1 MMKNKTA
8 FMGLLLAFALILSYI
23 ETLIPLNVGIPG
35 IKLGLANLAVLL
47 CLYLSDWKEALLLT
61 TVKALLSGLLF
72 GNLFMII
79 YSLAGAWLSC
89 LIMIAMKKS
98 QWFHVPVVSAAGGV
112 MHNAGQ
118 LLVAAFVV
126 KTYGVFYYIPV
137 LIIAGL
143 IVGLITGSLASLVL
157 PYIKNIFQKESLR

>member
-8 FMGLLLAFALILSYI
+8 YMGLLLAFALILSYI
-23 ETLIPLNVGIPG
+23 ETLIPFQTGIPG

-47 CLYLSDWKEALLLT
+47 CLYLFKWREALLLT
-61 TVKALLSGLLF
+61 TAKAIISGLLF

-89 LIMIAMKKS
+89 LVMIAMKRSKC
-98 QWFHVPVVSAAGGV
+98 FHVPVVSASGGV
-112 MHNAGQ
+112 MHNVGQ

-126 KTYGVFYYIPV
+126 RTYGILYYVPV
-137 LIIAGL
+137 LIVAGL
-143 IVGLITGSLASLVL
+143 VVGLITGSVAALVL
-157 PYIKNIFQKESLR
+157 PYVQRITNERSI

>member
-72 GNLFMII
+72 GNLLMII

-143 IVGLITGSLASLVL
+143 TVGLITGSLACLVL
-157 PYIKNIFQKESLR
+157 PYIKNIFQKESL